1 MHVINPYTGYRTVE
15 FIIMLSQASGYAA
28 TALGFIAAMGG
39 KSALVKIVA
48 ETCDIPSAYL
58 AKIINALSHKGLVI
72 TQRGVGGG
80 VSLARPPQEI
90 SLREIC
96 VALDDP
102 ITEPRC
108 MFGHIEC
115 SDDRACPAHAFCAA
129 HREKLAVFLDNTSVA
144 DIAAFETRR
153 RWGANQPQAKAA
165 EVVAPS

>member
-1 MHVINPYTGYRTVE
+1 
-15 FIIMLSQASGYAA
+15 MLSQASGYAA

-39 KSALVKIVA
+39 KSAQVKVVA
-48 ETCDIPSAYL
+48 DSCEIPSAYL

-90 SLREIC
+90 PLNAIC
-96 VALDDP
+96 AALDDP

-108 MFGHIEC
+108 MFGHAEC
-115 SDDRACPAHAFCAA
+115 SEDRACPAHQFCSS
-129 HREKLAVFLDNTSVA
+129 HRQRVAEFLQRTTVA

-153 RWGANQPQAKAA
+153 RWGGEHAAAKTA
-165 EVVAPS
+165 ETASG